1 MTTPEHTLV
10 GVHFAIASGILN
22 RYGWRAVV
30 LAGLVSNIPDLDGL
44 PFLVDTDTFVAI
56 HRIWGHNVTAI
67 LFSSVLVTLA
77 QYRWDFLG
85 AMTNRICRV
94 CMATTSTPISLPSY
108 EKPLPPLAVLAITV
122 ICQLIHLPCDMV
134 VSGGYRM
141 ADWPVK
147 PWWPFFKTGYV
158 FPMIPWGDPGVSVVV
173 MIGLIALARDMRH
186 SRMISAGT
194 LAMLVVYLVTRR
206 VLSAG

>member
-30 LAGLVSNIPDLDGL
+30 LAGMVSNIPDLDGL

-56 HRIWGHNVTAI
+56 HRIWGHNITAI
-67 LFSSVLVTLA
+67 LVSSVLVTLA
-77 QYRWDFLG
+77 QSRWDFLG
-85 AMTNRICRV
+85 AMTNRICRI
-94 CMATTSTPISLPSY
+94 CMATTSTPISMPSY
-108 EKPLPPLAVLAITV
+108 EKPFPPFAVLAISM

-158 FPMIPWGDPGVSVVV
+158 YPMIPWGDPGVSVVV

-186 SRMISAGT
+186 SRAISAGT
-194 LAMLVVYLVTRR
+194 LLMLVVYLTTRR